1 MKILRASAGMLA
13 IALLAGC
20 TAAAASQSHRQ
31 VHSRAFGRVTG
42 RFFLEGGPLG
52 PGGQQPGKRPIG
64 GTVTFTAAGH
74 RPFSVRVSSS
84 GGFTVHLPPGRY
96 SVSGRSPR
104 VVEVSGGTRRV
115 LPCSQPLR
123 VTVSAGHAASIA
135 VTCIVP

>member
-1 MKILRASAGMLA
+1 MKILRASAGVLA

-20 TAAAASQSHRQ
+20 TAAAADQGHRQ
-31 VHSRAFGRVTG
+31 GHGRGMGRVTG

-52 PGGQQPGKRPIG
+52 PGGQQPGKRPIV

-74 RPFSVRVSSS
+74 RSFSVLTTSS
-84 GGFTVHLPPGRY
+84 GRFTVRLPAGRY

-115 LPCSQPLR
+115 LPCSQPLK
-123 VTVSAGHAASIA
+123 VTVTAGHGANVA